1 MDKIG
6 IFGGSFNPVHL
17 GHTNAVTNAYEQLGL
32 DMVYAV
38 VSNIPPHKQL
48 ENAPEAQSRLE
59 MARLAFEDL
68 PYVQVSDIELRRGQ
82 VSYTVDTIARIKQ
95 LHPQAQIYLIVGYD
109 MFKTLDKWKDAAR
122 IFADA
127 VIGVIY
133 REKDEN
139 ADGIKADYET
149 RFGAQIAYINAQ
161 IVQVSSTEI
170 RDRLKAGQQPKL
182 LQDNVYNYIKERK
195 LYE

>member
-1 MDKIG
+1 MNKIG

-17 GHTNAVTNAYEQLGL
+17 GHANAVTNAYEQLGL

-38 VSNIPPHKQL
+38 VSNVPPHKQL
-48 ENAPEAQSRLE
+48 KNAPDAQIRLE
-59 MARLAFEDL
+59 MAKLAFEDL
-68 PYVQVSDIELRRGQ
+68 PYVQVSDIELSRGQ
-82 VSYTVDTIARIKQ
+82 VSYTVDTIAGIRQ
-95 LHPQAQIYLIVGYD
+95 LHPGARIYLIVGYD
-109 MFKTLDKWKDAAR
+109 MFVTLDKWKDAER

-127 VIGVIY
+127 AIGFIY

-139 ADGIKADYET
+139 ADKIKTDYEV
-149 RFGAQIAYINAQ
+149 RFGAEIEYINAR
-161 IVQVSSTEI
+161 IVNVSSTEI
-170 RDRLKAGQQPKL
+170 RDLLKAGKRPNL